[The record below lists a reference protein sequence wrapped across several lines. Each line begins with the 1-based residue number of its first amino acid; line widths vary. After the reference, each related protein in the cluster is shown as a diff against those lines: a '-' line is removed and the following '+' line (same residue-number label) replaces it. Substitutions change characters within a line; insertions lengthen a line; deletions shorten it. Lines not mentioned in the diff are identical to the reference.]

1 MLTSISLHHEY
12 FISVAFRSAKAA
24 SCASVAMHKGAIVL
38 RGLLIASLSTVVT
51 CCTYASD
58 QIPGAPQQQP
68 IAITGAVI
76 HTMTGKEI
84 ENGVVVFEAG
94 KFTVVGKRG
103 AIPEGAEILE
113 ATGKHLYPS
122 LIDANTDIG
131 LVEIN
136 SIRATIDSR

>member
-1 MLTSISLHHEY
+1 MAC
-12 FISVAFRSAKAA
+12 VAN
-24 SCASVAMHKGAIVL
+24 
-38 RGLLIASLSTVVT
+38 
-51 CCTYASD
+51 ASD
-58 QIPGAPQQQP
+58 QIPGARQQQP

-76 HTMTGKEI
+76 HTMTGKAI

-94 KFTVVGKRG
+94 KITVVGKRG
-103 AIPEGAEILE
+103 ADPDHAIIE

-136 SIRATIDSR
+136 SVRITIDSREIGNMNPNVRAAVAFNPDSELIPVNRANRIYLPR